1 MTITNI
7 NNLFKIGNQ
16 WPPESELSRLTTY
29 TTNQRLFEGKHDL
42 VFNHNSADETRKKD
56 IVTNWHKR
64 ICTLFADLVVGSPPD
79 FTAENQPTM
88 DRITNNNKMD
98 ILLYNSVI
106 HILKYGNAVLKI
118 RYDER
123 AKIDLINPGLWFPVI
138 SPDNKAEVESHVIA
152 WTFSENGTDYLTA
165 EIHRK
170 GSIENRLYVMKDG
183 KISNAVELSTIERY
197 KDIPDSQKTGVNDF
211 LVIPLTN
218 IGAESVVGTD
228 DFTDINGLIKELENR
243 LIRTSRTLDKFSDP
257 NIVGSEASIN
267 IDPDTGESDI
277 EIGGGRFI
285 PIGEDGTAPYYLV
298 WDAKLEASFKQ
309 IEVILSE
316 LYIMSET
323 SAACFSDLKTGLA
336 ESGSALKRLLMPT
349 LAKVNRLK
357 IVMEAPLKDVLRTAA
372 DIEIASKLS
381 GATKLENISIDWRS
395 SLPVDMKELVDI
407 ETQRVNYRLTSK
419 HSSLKRLNE
428 GASEADIEAELA
440 AIDGEQSREF
450 GFMNL
455 EQ

>member
-42 VFNHNSADETRKKD
+42 VFSHNSADETRRKD
-56 IVTNWHKR
+56 IVANWHKR
-64 ICTLFADLVVGSPPD
+64 LCTLFADLVVGSPPD
-79 FTAENQPTM
+79 FTADNQPTM
-88 DRITNNNKMD
+88 DRITSNNKMD

-197 KDIPDSQKTGVNDF
+197 KDVPESQKTGVDDF

-243 LIRTSRTLDKFSDP
+243 LIKTSRTLDKFSDP

-267 IDPDTGESDI
+267 IDPDTGESDV

-285 PIGEDGTAPYYLV
+285 PISEDGTAPYYLV

-309 IEVILSE
+309 IEFILSQ

-323 SAACFSDLKTGLA
+323 SAACFSDLKAGLA

-357 IVMEAPLKDVLRTAA
+357 IIMEEPLKDVLRIAA
-372 DIEIASKLS
+372 DIEVASKLS
-381 GATKLENISIDWRS
+381 GATKLENISMDWQS

-428 GASEADIEAELA
+428 GASEADIDAELA
-440 AIDGEQSREF
+440 AIAAEQSREF
-450 GFMNL
+450 GLMNL